1 MLPIFLMIQL
11 ENFQGDDS
19 VYEERISRHV
29 LPCLSQLVAASQDDS
44 MWKTINYQVLLN
56 ARHVSPKVPVMIQNI
71 MFSYRKASSSS
82 GKPSLEGAEKMS

>member
-1 MLPIFLMIQL
+1 MLPVFLMIQL

-19 VYEERISRHV
+19 IYEERISCHV

-44 MWKTINYQVLLN
+44 TWKTINYQVLLN
-56 ARHVSPKVPVMIQNI
+56 ARHASPKVSVTIQNI
-71 MFSYRKASSSS
+71 MSSYGNTSSSS